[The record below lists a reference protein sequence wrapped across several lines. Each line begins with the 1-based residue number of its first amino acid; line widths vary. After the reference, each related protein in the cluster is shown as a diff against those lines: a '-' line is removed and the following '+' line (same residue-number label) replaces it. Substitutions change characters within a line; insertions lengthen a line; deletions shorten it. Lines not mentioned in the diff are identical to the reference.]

1 MMIGKFSLA
10 RTSDD
15 DDEVNVVRAYD
26 ACPET
31 WRSLAYSSGVIV
43 KRLK

>member
-1 MMIGKFSLA
+1 MTIGKFSVA
-10 RTSDD
+10 RTPDD
-15 DDEVNVVRAYD
+15 DDEDNVVRTYD

-43 KRLK
+43 